1 MQDSPQITAQSRG
14 EGGAPPEGCSLHARA
29 VYERTGKVL
38 YFGSPFESVDEIS
51 QSIALIEFLSIA
63 SLRSCFSTCRK
74 SYRSHLNEGY
84 RAVFSCTVLF
94 DLDILQV
101 EYCMLAIFNFHVS
114 CTC

>member
-29 VYERTGKVL
+29 VYERTGKFLVL
-38 YFGSPFESVDEIS
+38 YFGSHFESVDEIS

-74 SYRSHLNEGY
+74 TYRSHLNESY
-84 RAVFSCTVLF
+84 RAVFSCSAV
-94 DLDILQV
+94 
-101 EYCMLAIFNFHVS
+101 
-114 CTC
+114 